1 MQQIDDRGGEDTTHL
16 QQFLRWVVRAG
27 GVLGL
32 LEIVLS
38 FLFAMPLLGAVGVLS
53 LGIVALAVWSQ
64 ALLARGAVQRVVL
77 IVCISFLVMALLIP
91 LLLPLLLPVLLL
103 VVLMAVSLALPYLSR
118 QALGRLMIIA
128 GVAGVVGVIIAQS
141 VTIPEQPTLSPWI
154 GSGLLIL
161 ATAAVLALTL
171 LLLWQFSSRLR
182 TTLSLA
188 QEANIALRAARA
200 ELELQV
206 ADRTAAL
213 HTALTD
219 LQTRATAQADLL
231 IALEQERAAVRE
243 LSVPVIPISATTLII
258 PLVGSLDASR
268 IEQLQTRALR
278 SLERSTV
285 HTIILD
291 ITGVPV
297 VDTQVAQGLLQVV
310 QAAGLLGA
318 RVVLVGIRPEVA
330 QALVGLGVDMT
341 PIRTFS
347 DLQSALDEVDGAST
361 GYG

>member
-1 MQQIDDRGGEDTTHL
+1 MQQIDDRGGGDTTHL
-16 QQFLRWVVRAG
+16 QQFLRWVVPIG
-27 GVLGL
+27 GVIGL

-38 FLFAMPLLGAVGVLS
+38 FLFALPFLGALGVLS
-53 LGIVALAVWSQ
+53 FGIVSLAVWSQ
-64 ALLARGAVQRVVL
+64 VLLARGAIQRVVL
-77 IVCISFLVMALLIP
+77 IVCTGFLVVALLVAF
-91 LLLPLLLPVLLL
+91 LLPLLLPVLLL
-103 VVLMAVSLALPYLSR
+103 MVLMTVSLALPYLSH
-118 QALGRLMIIA
+118 QALGRLIIIA
-128 GVAGVVGVIIAQS
+128 GVVGIVGVVIAQT
-141 VTIPEQPTLSPWI
+141 VTIPGQPRLSPWMAT
-154 GSGLLIL
+154 GLLIL
-161 ATAAVLALTL
+161 TTAAVLAMTL
-171 LLLWQFSSRLR
+171 LLLWQFSSRLGAA
-182 TTLSLA
+182 LSLA
-188 QEANIALRAARA
+188 QEANTTLRAAQA
-200 ELELQV
+200 ELEAQV

-219 LQTRATAQADLL
+219 LQTRATAQGDLL

-243 LSVPVIPISATTLII
+243 LSVPVIPISTTTLII

-268 IEQLQTRALR
+268 IEQLQTRALHT
-278 SLERSTV
+278 LERSTA

-330 QALVGLGVDMT
+330 QTLVGLGVDMT

-347 DLQSALDEVDGAST
+347 DLQSALDEVDGAPT
-361 GYG
+361 